1 MAISGTNSTTLDD
14 LFVNIVAQARFT
26 AEEQSLM
33 LGLVT
38 QYNIAGQAGKSVQIP
53 KYPAITATALD
64 EGTAPSDTDVSTS
77 SVTVTCAEV
86 GNSVLLT
93 DLAAMGAGN
102 PADELGTVLGNAI
115 ATKIDKDLIALFSGF
130 SGSVGTVGSAISVTD
145 LFKAAATL
153 RAAKVTGNLAAV
165 VHPYQAYELKKG
177 LTNTFANPNGGDLQ
191 NEAMRNGF
199 VGSIAGIDIYES
211 SNIAVA
217 ADLGANGIVGGTG
230 DDADTAN
237 QAVAGIFAPEAL
249 AIAMKTEFNLETQRN
264 ATRRGTELVATA
276 IYGVAE
282 LDDTFGVK
290 CITDGFMS

>member
-38 QYNIAGQAGKSVQIP
+38 QYNIAGQAGKTVQIP
-53 KYPAITATALD
+53 KYPAITAAALE

-77 SVTVTCAEV
+77 SVTVTCSEV

-115 ATKIDKDLIALFSGF
+115 ATKIDKDLIALFSSF
-130 SGSVGTVGSAISVTD
+130 SVGFGAAAAEITVAD

-153 RAAKVTGNLAAV
+153 RANKVTGSMAAV
-165 VHPYQAYELKKG
+165 VHPYQAYALKAG

-191 NEAMRNGF
+191 NEAMRNGY
-199 VGSIAGIDIYES
+199 VGSIAGIDVYES
-211 SNIAVA
+211 
-217 ADLGANGIVGGTG
+217 ANVSIDGN
-230 DDADTAN
+230 DD
-237 QAVAGIFAPEAL
+237 AVAGVFAPEAL
-249 AIAMKTEFNLETQRN
+249 AIALKSEFNLETQRN

-276 IYGVAE
+276 VYGVAE
-282 LDDTFGVK
+282 LDDSYGVK
-290 CITDGFMS
+290 ITADAAL